1 MMKNKFEAVNLH
13 PFSYLSPSVHT
24 KVYVMLA
31 MLLPQ
36 IFMLFWTKSW
46 SSLWII
52 LSASAASF
60 AVTGI
65 DTFFK
70 KNRVFDW
77 LSAFARGIII
87 GFLIPS
93 TYPPVSVFFVAFCV
107 LLVTRYFLGGFMHSW
122 VNPAALT
129 VAVCWLLSTHLFPA
143 FSLQVTD
150 LQGKNAALML
160 IQNGNIPLI
169 PLDARIT
176 AFFNNTFFSFFGVSI
191 PEGYVS
197 LLWDSHSVIPAFRF
211 NVLTLAASIVFISF
225 DIFSALI
232 PAIYLVVYCFLVRFL
247 APVFYGGMMGQG
259 DMLLALF
266 TSGTL
271 FCTLFLL
278 QWYGTT
284 PVTATGKV
292 CYGFLAGVVA
302 FFVVGVGDSG
312 AGSVFTVLVINVI
325 SPIIHGVEMASEQHY
340 LHAVLLPRVQSFKDG
355 QNA

>member
-1 MMKNKFEAVNLH
+1 MKNTFELVSLH

-24 KVYVMLA
+24 KVYA
-31 MLLPQ
+31 MLIVLVPQ
-36 IFMLFWTKSW
+36 LFMLFWTESW
-46 SSLWII
+46 HSLWI
-52 LSASAASF
+52 LLGACVASF

-65 DTFFK
+65 DCAFTK
-70 KNRVFDW
+70 SRVFDW
-77 LSAFARGIII
+77 LSALLRGLII

-107 LLVTRYFLGGFMHSW
+107 LLITKYFLGGFTHAW

-143 FSLQVTD
+143 FSLQTVD

-160 IQNGNIPLI
+160 IQNGTIPPI

-176 AFFNNTFFSFFGVSI
+176 SFFNNTVFSLFGVSI

-211 NVLTLAASIVFISF
+211 NMLTLLASIFLISL
-225 DIFSALI
+225 DMFSALI
-232 PAIYLVVYCFLVRFL
+232 PAIYLLVYCLLVRFL
-247 APVFYGGMMGQG
+247 APVFYDGMVGQG

-284 PVTATGKV
+284 PVTRAGKI

-325 SPIIHGVEMASEQHY
+325 SPLIHAVEMASERHY